1 LSSED
6 YTQINENF
14 RRAFAQLPTSTLLH
28 TQTYFTQSFYEGNKL
43 ELQAS
48 QESYLGQANES
59 LLFEKSF
66 KETKSYLYFTLCNVS
81 PQKKNLY
88 NNGLFSGIISLQ
100 KRDFDSE
107 KLEKF
112 VDGVSQYLSVLGSG
126 LNFSFRKLSLKN

>member
-1 LSSED
+1 MRE
-6 YTQINENF
+6 
-14 RRAFAQLPTSTLLH
+14 
-28 TQTYFTQSFYEGNKL
+28 
-43 ELQAS
+43 
-48 QESYLGQANES
+48 YLGIASLSRELFRQANES

-126 LNFSFRKLSLKN
+126 LNFSFRVKPRRIGRKLWEFKHLR